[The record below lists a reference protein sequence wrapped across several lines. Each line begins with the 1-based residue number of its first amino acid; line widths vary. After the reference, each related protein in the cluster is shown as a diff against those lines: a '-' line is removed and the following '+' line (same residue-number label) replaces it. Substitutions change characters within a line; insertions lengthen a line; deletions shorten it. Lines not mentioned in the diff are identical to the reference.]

1 MTGDPFDLVRAANP
15 VPALMLTG
23 QDSRRA
29 DELLAQLLG
38 TRSGQSHAPAPSH
51 GGRGARRVLVATIAA
66 TAFVAAGGVAV
77 AENVTPFDSIA
88 AFVGISSANHTDAA
102 ADALDP
108 QSLQMIERWNE
119 VGTQLARRSG
129 TAPRLALPSTARL
142 INQFPSGRRFYVVST
157 TTSDLCVLVAPA
169 PGSSEGPSLSCGNPL
184 SQTKPTTIA
193 SQDFVVSGPNATPP
207 FTFGVARDNVTA
219 VSFMTASGSET
230 TVQVTDNAWAYEGA
244 NNALESLTVRYADG
258 STQTIAR

>member
-1 MTGDPFDLVRAANP
+1 M
-15 VPALMLTG
+15 
-23 QDSRRA
+23 
-29 DELLAQLLG
+29 
-38 TRSGQSHAPAPSH
+38 
-51 GGRGARRVLVATIAA
+51 LVATIAA

-157 TTSDLCVLVAPA
+157 TTRICAYSLRPLPAVAKARRSAAEIRSARQSRRPLRARTLWLAAQTPRHHSHSASPAMTLLLCRL
-169 PGSSEGPSLSCGNPL
+169 
-184 SQTKPTTIA
+184 
-193 SQDFVVSGPNATPP
+193 
-207 FTFGVARDNVTA
+207 
-219 VSFMTASGSET
+219 
-230 TVQVTDNAWAYEGA
+230 
-244 NNALESLTVRYADG
+244 
-258 STQTIAR
+258 